1 MMRVSLILFFT
12 ILLSCAS
19 EQTKS
24 NEEPA
29 PRLEKETNST
39 TEVMEMDSAT
49 AERVRKMQVGMWPR
63 LSHEKAVGFLEE
75 YVAEFD
81 AEHSGEGATMVD
93 ITTDFGTIRVKLY
106 EDTPIHRANFLYLIE
121 RNYFNPTQIVRVVDD
136 FVIQGGNSEE
146 KEDQEKR
153 FLIGEYNLP
162 QEMRRNHLHFSG
174 ALAMSRKYEDNPE
187 KDSAPY
193 DFYIVEG
200 KPASNAELFKASKKN
215 GIEYT
220 EEEKERYRNEG
231 GAPHLDGDHTV
242 FGEVVS
248 GMEVVRKIA
257 SVETDA
263 SEWPVKEIRVEMEVV
278 QAE

>member
-1 MMRVSLILFFT
+1 
-12 ILLSCAS
+12 
-19 EQTKS
+19 
-24 NEEPA
+24 
-29 PRLEKETNST
+29 
-39 TEVMEMDSAT
+39 MDSAT
-49 AERVRKMQVGMWPR
+49 AERVRKRQVGVWPR
-63 LSHEKAVGFLEE
+63 LSHDKAVPFLKE

-81 AEHSGEGATMVD
+81 SQHSSAEQTLVEIV
-93 ITTDFGTIRVKLY
+93 TDMGVIRVKLY
-106 EDTPIHRANFLYLIE
+106 DDTPLHRANFLYLIE

-153 FLIGEYNLP
+153 FLIGEYSLP
-162 QEMRRNHLHFSG
+162 EEMQRHHLHFSG

-200 KPASNAELFKASKKN
+200 AQCSNAELFQATRKH
-215 GIEYT
+215 GIAYT
-220 EEEKERYRNEG
+220 EEEKERYRTQG

-248 GMEVVRKIA
+248 GMDVVKEIA
-257 SVETDA
+257 GVETDA
-263 SEWPVKEIRVEMEVV
+263 SEWPIREIRVEMQVLPKK
-278 QAE
+278 